1 MTIMEK
7 LMHSFLKHDIYLALN
22 QIVRRPLQS
31 FITFLILFIGVSIFI
46 VTYLIFNT
54 IAFKKLNLDDEEKL
68 VIIESSLK
76 NNEYSNGI
84 TFQHVENL
92 LEKQNFLSS
101 VARYSEE
108 DFVSI
113 GVGTSPITV
122 MGTSVDPLFFT
133 IVGIKP
139 ILGEINLE
147 ASTESVVISF
157 NLWKNIYAENL
168 NIVGSKILVQGTEK
182 EIVAVMPKEYKYPIA
197 SDVWIL
203 LSSKLKK
210 LDKHRKYA
218 LIARLQ
224 NNVSIDNAKLRLDKL
239 AYENKNQNIPSSLR
253 QGFRVADVK
262 ISYLKNGTHV
272 YVAVIFSSFLVLV
285 ISGLSVYGRTLVFEE
300 KFGQHISA
308 KKYLIY
314 GSVLSLL
321 TVIIALIFIASVT
334 DLINSLLYEVVDPT
348 PFWFK
353 TKVDGNIIFLSAVLT
368 VIISLFCFWLPKTR
382 LLNLQ
387 LCTNS
392 PDEKI
397 EKYAIRKVKRI
408 MSLAVSL
415 VIGLAIV
422 SALLVLNSKFTSQTK
437 YGASLESIIAVRYNL
452 PFVSPDNVLIKKHR
466 DFHIRLLN
474 SLSMIHGVISVSAAS
489 SSPGSHIFEER
500 YVTIQKE
507 ELSNKTPT
515 EGTALLVT
523 IDEKYFETFEIPIK
537 FGYANISLNEQPKT
551 SKVVVSESFSKWFWP
566 DENPIGKQFSL
577 YGLSEN
583 RNMEVVGVIP
593 HLILAPLSSPQRY
606 IGSVFQANNYEDI
619 YKNNFIYIK
628 VDGNPSDYFLEVKH
642 KFKEIDSSFHVTQIN
657 SLESNIM
664 LNNAP
669 MRFIE
674 KCYVLFL
681 VGSFI
686 ILTLGIG
693 SMLFSIIRFRKKRIE
708 ISGRRES
715 FFISWLIKKGAA
727 ILIFSLPLGI
737 AFGGALIFILEGGRL
752 D

>member
-1 MTIMEK
+1 MEK

-46 VTYLIFNT
+46 VTYLVFNT
-54 IAFKKLNLDDEEKL
+54 IAFKTLNLDDEEKL

-84 TFQHVENL
+84 TFQNVENF

-108 DFVSI
+108 DFFSI

-168 NIVGSKILVQGTEK
+168 DIIGSKILVQGTEK

-224 NNVSIDNAKLRLDKL
+224 DNVSIEDAKLRLDKL
-239 AYENKNQNIPSSLR
+239 AGENKNKKIPSSLR

-262 ISYLKNGTHV
+262 SSYLKNGTHV

-308 KKYLIY
+308 KKYLTY

-368 VIISLFCFWLPKTR
+368 VIISLFCFWLPKAR
-382 LLNLQ
+382 LLNLK

-397 EKYAIRKVKRI
+397 EKYTIKKVKII
-408 MSLAVSL
+408 MSLAISL

-466 DFHIRLLN
+466 DFHVRLLN

-500 YVTIQKE
+500 YVTIKKE
-507 ELSNKTPT
+507 ELSNKNPT

-537 FGYANISLNEQPKT
+537 FGHANISLNEQPKT

-642 KFKEIDSSFHVTQIN
+642 KFKEIDSSFHVAQIN
-657 SLESNIM
+657 SLKSNIM

-674 KCYVLFL
+674 RCYVLFL

-693 SMLFSIIRFRKKRIE
+693 SMLFSIIRFRKKHIE
-708 ISGRRES
+708 ISGQRES

-737 AFGGALIFILEGGRL
+737 AFGGALIFILEGGGL